1 MFLWLIAAA
10 FFAAAVS
17 GTAGF
22 GGALL
27 LLPVLTMA
35 VGPVEAVP
43 LLTVAQL
50 IGNASRVVL
59 GRRHIHWAPV
69 LAFLT
74 TALPGGLIGASLFIR
89 RPDRDI
95 TRSVGAA
102 LVVFAVLKWFDV
114 MKFPKRA
121 WAVMVGGAVVG
132 LVSGYL
138 GSAGPLGAAVFHALD
153 LPPLAY
159 VASEAFTALTLHALK
174 TCVYQ
179 RHLQLGAEFWI
190 MSAAMGIAMVA
201 GTLAARKLIV
211 LVPVETFRR
220 FVTILLGMI
229 GLGMLLGG

>member
-1 MFLWLIAAA
+1 MFLVLIAAA
-10 FFAAAVS
+10 FLAAAIS

-27 LLPVLTMA
+27 LLPVLTMT

-59 GRRHIHWAPV
+59 GRRHIRWAPV
-69 LAFLT
+69 AAFLV
-74 TALPGGLIGASLFIR
+74 TALPSGLVGSLLFIR

-95 TRSVGAA
+95 TRSIGAA

-114 MKFPKRA
+114 MKFPKST
-121 WAVMVGGAVVG
+121 WAVMAGGAVVG

-159 VASEAFTALTLHALK
+159 VASEAFTALSLHALK
-174 TCVYQ
+174 TVVYQ
-179 RHLQLGAEFWI
+179 RHLALGADFWI
-190 MSAAMGIAMVA
+190 MSAAIGVAMVA
-201 GTLAARKLIV
+201 GTLAGRKVIEHV
-211 LVPVETFRR
+211 AVETFRR
-220 FVTILLGMI
+220 FVTILLGAI
-229 GLGMLLGG
+229 GIGMLLGG